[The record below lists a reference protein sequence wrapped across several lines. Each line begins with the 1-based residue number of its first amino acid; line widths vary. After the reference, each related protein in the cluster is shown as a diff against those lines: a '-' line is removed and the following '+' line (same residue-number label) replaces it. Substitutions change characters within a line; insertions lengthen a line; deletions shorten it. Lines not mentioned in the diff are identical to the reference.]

1 MPSEEDVRELIENTY
16 YKYVVNYKNIKG
28 LCGELFTS
36 KVNPENQLFIPCE
49 YNEYKTFQSSNCWIN
64 SINKKVPYE
73 AYCLY
78 FDDSIEPR
86 IISNY
91 RALFKNIRPVIN
103 L

>member
-1 MPSEEDVRELIENTY
+1 MPSEENVRELIENTY
-16 YKYVVNYKNIKG
+16 HKYVTNYKNIKD
-28 LCGELFTS
+28 LCGELFIS

-64 SINKKVPYE
+64 SIDKKTPYE

-86 IISNY
+86 IVSN
-91 RALFKNIRPVIN
+91 
-103 L
+103 

>member
-1 MPSEEDVRELIENTY
+1 MPSEEDVHELIENTY
-16 YKYVVNYKNIKG
+16 HKYVANYKNIKG

-64 SINKKVPYE
+64 SIDKKTPYE

-78 FDDSIEPR
+78 FDDSIKPR
-86 IISNY
+86 IVSNY